1 MNDNLDEY
9 IDDDDSFLDNVL
21 VEMEI
26 NKEVEEIFESIQ
38 GEDNTIEEDLQVPE
52 IMKEELPK
60 IVQDWEKTALSVS
73 HDNEIPAQVSFF
85 VVLGQLVKD
94 LIRIPNGPN
103 TEDTR
108 IHFCWIQTSGTG
120 KSTLWNF
127 VGPVVKGIHARINEK
142 EGRLEQ
148 HAIPQNDNV
157 EILRTTPKGAPHM
170 VFDMFDIIDYTDAA
184 LIGFYKEA
192 LDDDGEETFKRY
204 EGALEG
210 NGIAHWDE
218 FEYSGVFK
226 QSQHKENI
234 IVYLNTFMNTL
245 EGESWIITKKLKE
258 GNIMRCEC
266 QRSVFA
272 TTYPPKKLENVI
284 AEKGVLQRMLCYVKH
299 ISEEEQHIM
308 RKKQLKLAGK
318 RTTVKVDTERYIN
331 SLYEIY
337 KGVREQYL
345 KDEDPFNTLTYADN
359 FGDAL
364 YVEYN
369 KMRDYIRNAPPQVRE
384 IAQNF
389 MTRMLKILM
398 KFSVLCCVA
407 NSIEEKDPKKK
418 YVVNANHVRQAYN
431 LTQKCYMT
439 LVSWLKLALKPNS
452 RTASQEIAEI
462 QKKNAILIPFTE
474 TYNEMKKDNDGFVSK
489 KELIQLMLE
498 VPINGKI
505 VSQKTVYR
513 MLDKIKSEWTE
524 KNILGLP
531 YIKLKEKK
539 EEDEK

>member
-1 MNDNLDEY
+1 MTEDLEEY
-9 IDDDDSFLDNVL
+9 IDDDDRFLDEEIL
-21 VEMEI
+21 TVEEI
-26 NKEVEEIFESIQ
+26 EEEIEEIFESVQ
-38 GEDNTIEEDLQVPE
+38 GEDELVVEEYQIPE
-52 IMKEELPK
+52 IMKEEPPK

-73 HDNEIPAQVSFF
+73 HDNHIPAQVSFF
-85 VVLGQLVKD
+85 VVLGQIMKD
-94 LIRIPNGPN
+94 FIRIPNGPN

-127 VGPVVKGIHARINEK
+127 VGPVVNKLHQKINEK
-142 EGRLEQ
+142 DGRILNRDIEQ
-148 HAIPQNDNV
+148 SND
-157 EILRTTPKGAPHM
+157 ESHLRTPHM

-184 LIGFYKEA
+184 LIGFYKE
-192 LDDDGEETFKRY
+192 DVDEDGDIYWKRY

-226 QSQHKENI
+226 QSQHKEQI

-299 ISEEEQHIM
+299 VSEEEQHIM

-318 RTTVKVDTERYIN
+318 RTTVNVDSQRYVD
-331 SLYEIY
+331 SLFEIY
-337 KGVREQYL
+337 EGVKKQFIDNG
-345 KDEDPFNTLTYADN
+345 KDPFATITYADN
-359 FGDAL
+359 FGDAITF
-364 YVEYN
+364 EYE
-369 KMRDYIRNAPPQVRE
+369 KMRKHIRDAPEQVRE

-407 NSIEEKDPKKK
+407 NSLEEDDPKKK
-418 YVVNANHVRQAYN
+418 YHVTASHVRQAYN
-431 LTQKCYMT
+431 LTQNCYKT
-439 LVSWLKLALKPNS
+439 LVSWLKLALKTNRKNVS
-452 RTASQEIAEI
+452 LAEI
-462 QKKNAILIPFTE
+462 QKKNQILIPFID
-474 TYNEMKKDNDGFVSK
+474 TYNEMEKDEDGFVPK
-489 KELIQLMLE
+489 KELLE
-498 VPINGKI
+498 
-505 VSQKTVYR
+505 SL
-513 MLDKIKSEWTE
+513 LDKPIKGKTRHQSTIYTYYDSIKSYWKE

-531 YIKLKEKK
+531 YIKLKER
-539 EEDEK
+539 EDDEK